1 MAVKNRTT
9 PLLTGCVLA
18 VVLALSSTASAQNV
32 TGAANA
38 YARAQKA
45 ELSGDFDTAAELYEL
60 ADSLAPAPQ
69 ALRSALKAR
78 KAAGQL
84 RSAALHAEELLTRYP
99 NDSRSK
105 DLAEETLKLAAGSL
119 SRFEIECRPTACA
132 IAIDG
137 TATASETK
145 QQHVLYVDAGRHEVV
160 ATFGEAKAAPQ
171 TIDAAAGFKGS
182 LTFDA
187 PPQPPPPVNAVE
199 APAAPAPVDATA
211 DSGVAPSKGLSPWY
225 FAASAV
231 VTVGFGAATLWSGL
245 DTLSAH
251 DDYKKH
257 ETESGYQNGLDKE
270 RRTNILIGGTAIFG
284 VATGVLA
291 IFTQWNGSSNRSA
304 VGGVATHAS
313 MNVTP
318 GGGFVSLSGTY

>member
-132 IAIDG
+132 IAGIYRYGDRFPKPNNN
-137 TATASETK
+137 T
-145 QQHVLYVDAGRHEVV
+145 
-160 ATFGEAKAAPQ
+160 
-171 TIDAAAGFKGS
+171 
-182 LTFDA
+182 
-187 PPQPPPPVNAVE
+187 
-199 APAAPAPVDATA
+199 
-211 DSGVAPSKGLSPWY
+211 
-225 FAASAV
+225 
-231 VTVGFGAATLWSGL
+231 
-245 DTLSAH
+245 
-251 DDYKKH
+251 
-257 ETESGYQNGLDKE
+257 
-270 RRTNILIGGTAIFG
+270 
-284 VATGVLA
+284 
-291 IFTQWNGSSNRSA
+291 
-304 VGGVATHAS
+304 
-313 MNVTP
+313 
-318 GGGFVSLSGTY
+318 